1 MTDGFRPWLLFG
13 LAQGLLVIGRKGQA
27 VELLGGLVRDHPGM
41 RRAWSL
47 LGFLHAEAE
56 RFDEAV
62 AAFDRALSLEPGHV
76 DSMFNTAFVLQ
87 RAGRDEAA
95 LARFQQVIDANKFM
109 DRAWYGMGLSLAKL
123 GRHEEAAERF
133 REAARLQ
140 PFNPY
145 AGYQLAAALH
155 KLGRH
160 EEVQAEYERVLG
172 FDPKISA
179 QMRRDFGTRD
189 P

>member
-1 MTDGFRPWLLFG
+1 MKDGLRPWLLFG
-13 LAQGLLVIGRKGQA
+13 LAQSLLVFGRKSQA
-27 VELLGGLVRDHPGM
+27 IELLRSLLRDHPAM

-47 LGFLHAEAE
+47 LGFLHADAG

-62 AAFDRALSLEPGHV
+62 GAFDRALSLEPGHQ
-76 DSMFNTAFVLQ
+76 DSMFNSAFVLQ
-87 RAGRDEAA
+87 RAGRDEEA
-95 LARFQQVIDANKFM
+95 LSRFQRVIDANKFM
-109 DRAWYGMGLSLAKL
+109 DRAWYGMGLSLAVL

-160 EEVQAEYERVLG
+160 EEVQAEYERVRS
-172 FDPKISA
+172 FDPKVSE
-179 QMRRDFGTRD
+179 QMRRDFGTRAS
-189 P
+189 

>member
-1 MTDGFRPWLLFG
+1 MKDGFRPWLLFG
-13 LAQGLLVIGRKGQA
+13 LAQGLLVIGRNAQA
-27 VELLGGLVRDHPGM
+27 VDLLRGLVRDHPAM

-47 LGFLHAEAE
+47 LGFLHADGG

-62 AAFDRALSLEPGHV
+62 TAFDRALSLEPEHL
-76 DSMFNTAFVLQ
+76 DSIFNVAFVLQ

-123 GRHEEAAERF
+123 GRHDDAAERF

-155 KLGRH
+155 KLGRQ
-160 EEVQAEYERVLG
+160 EEVQAEYERVRG

-179 QMRRDFGTRD
+179 QMRRDFGATG